1 MNTEVLKSIYKSIRG
16 NIGLLTE
23 NNEIIKNILGT
34 DLTIVEEKGKQFLL
48 VPLNSK
54 HKFNYYEDGLD
65 VDGQFVKSTM
75 YWQEDGCQ
83 YIEIQ
88 DKDTLSLFV

>member
-23 NNEIIKNILGT
+23 NDEIIKNILGT

-48 VPLNSK
+48 VPLNIK

-75 YWQEDGCQ
+75 YWREDGCQ